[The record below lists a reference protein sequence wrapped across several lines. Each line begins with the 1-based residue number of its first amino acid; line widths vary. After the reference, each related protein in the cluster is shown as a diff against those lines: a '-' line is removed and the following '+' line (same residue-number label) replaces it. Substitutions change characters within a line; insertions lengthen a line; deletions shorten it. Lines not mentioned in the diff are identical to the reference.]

1 VTAYVALL
9 RAVNVSGTGKLPM
22 AELRAMG
29 EACGF
34 TNVRT
39 FIASGNLLFDSDSDR
54 DEAQVTAAV
63 EQRLSAFF
71 GKHVPVFVRSAAEMK
86 TIADTNPFPDERG
99 SRNMVFFLAGPPPA
113 DLLSQVRGQQGER
126 IALGTREVS
135 VAYGD
140 GIGSTK
146 LVLPDPQGRTARNRN
161 TVEKLAAMLEAGK

>member
-1 VTAYVALL
+1 
-9 RAVNVSGTGKLPM
+9 VNVSGTGKLLT

-39 FIASGNLLFDSDSDR
+39 FIASGNLLFDSDLG
-54 DEAQVTAAV
+54 EAEVTAVV

-71 GKHVPVFVRSAAEMK
+71 GKHVPVFVRSAAEMR

-146 LVLPDPQGRTARNRN
+146 LVLPHPQGRTARNRN
-161 TVEKLAAMLEAGK
+161 TVEKLAAMLESGK